1 MARNSTFGSIIE
13 MTLDEARLSTNSSR
27 GVDHRNHVKT
37 LIRNMYE
44 MLYDEHDWPFKRIKR
59 EDAGKDIEAG
69 SRYYD
74 FPAALDLT
82 RAFSLY
88 VKWGEI
94 WLILDYGIGT
104 EHYSYYDSDD
114 DERTDPPLRW
124 QIYDENQFEIWPMPA
139 TNLPGGLRFEGTRKF
154 TPLIDDG
161 SRCDLDDIMIAK
173 FVAGRILGRNKAPD
187 AGQVLAEAQQ
197 RLMTLKA
204 RAPRPRVIM
213 GAGGVRA
220 APRYRLIGGRFA
232 EVT

>member
-1 MARNSTFGSIIE
+1 

-27 GVDHRNHVKT
+27 GVDHRNHVKR

-44 MLYDEHDWPFKRIKR
+44 MLYDEHDWPFKRIER
-59 EDAGKDIEAG
+59 ENAGKDIEAG
-69 SRYYD
+69 QRYYD
-74 FPAALDLT
+74 FPEALDLS

-88 VKWGEI
+88 VKWGEQ
-94 WLILDYGIGT
+94 WLGLNYGISM
-104 EHYSYYDSDD
+104 EHYSFYDSDD
-114 DERTDPPLRW
+114 DDRTDPPLRW
-124 QIYDENQFEIWPMPA
+124 QIYNENQFEIWPMPA
-139 TNLPGGLRFEGTRKF
+139 TDLPGGLRFEGVRKL
-154 TPLIDDG
+154 TPLVDDE

-173 FVAGRILGRNKAPD
+173 LVAARILARNKAAD
-187 AGQVLAEAQQ
+187 AGQALAEGQQ

-213 GAGGVRA
+213 GLGSIRT